1 MKFFSYVFFLCFS
14 ICFGKITPYDAGVR
28 AYENRAVN
36 AVGIVAQPDSINR
49 AIIEF
54 KKAEKNSET
63 ELNTGIYL
71 LRCYYFKGKF
81 VANTDN
87 EKKAVFNEG
96 KELAESMLE
105 LYPESAAVRY
115 WYLANLG
122 SWAEVYGIL
131 TAAKEGVADLMKE
144 HSEKIIELDPDYWDG
159 GGYFMLGAVH
169 YKSPYI
175 PFLLSWPDN
184 DTAIQYLTLA
194 MNTGKPTPH
203 QMVYLARALYKD
215 DNEDEA
221 KTLLNDLIRSTISKD
236 EPVEDLE
243 QLKIA
248 KEILDDWN

>member
-1 MKFFSYVFFLCFS
+1 MKKFSYVFFLCFS
-14 ICFGKITPYDAGVR
+14 ICFAKIMPYDAGVR

-36 AVGIVAQPDSINR
+36 AVGIVAQADSINR

-54 KKAEKNSET
+54 KKVEKNSET

-96 KELAESMLE
+96 KALAESMLG

-122 SWAEVYGIL
+122 SWAEVYGIF

-144 HSEKIIELDPDYWDG
+144 HSEKIIGLDPDYWDG

-215 DNEDEA
+215 DKEDEA
-221 KTLLNDLIRSTISKD
+221 KTLLNDLIRSTISY